1 LARSVKCYLYT
12 QTLLLSSHY
21 DTLIAVNETKTTP
34 RQNFIV
40 NLVNEGK
47 GIGRAGI
54 EQKLQPVYPASKP
67 TIARELARLVTN
79 GVIKIQGI
87 GRSTIYLPATDN
99 PLLTRFD
106 LEQYFSLEPDQRV
119 GAKKKFDFSVF
130 SRLTGLLTHE
140 EIENIESQ
148 NRSFSR
154 ETSQLDRTIYTKEL
168 ERFVIELSWKS
179 SKIEGNTYS
188 LLETET
194 LIKDKV
200 EATGKTKAEAVMILN
215 HKRAFEN
222 ILEGRGDFKNI
233 NLSKINELHRVLTDG
248 LSISP
253 GVREQAVGITGTVY
267 KPLDNKWQII
277 EALEKMS
284 EAINSVQYPLEQAL
298 IANAMISYIQPF
310 ADGNKRTG
318 RMLTNT
324 ILLVHD
330 FFPLSYRSVDEDT
343 YKKAL
348 ILFYEQGSI
357 YSLKEIFI
365 NQYKF
370 ALDTYFR
377 SS

>member
-1 LARSVKCYLYT
+1 M
-12 QTLLLSSHY
+12 
-21 DTLIAVNETKTTP
+21 NETKTTP
-34 RQNFIV
+34 RQKFIV

-47 GIGRAGI
+47 GIGRAEI
-54 EQKLQPVYPASKP
+54 EQKLQSLYPSSKP
-67 TIARELARLVTN
+67 TIARDLASLVTK
-79 GVIKIQGI
+79 GIIKIKGN
-87 GRSTIYLPATDN
+87 GRSTIYLSASNN
-99 PLLTRFD
+99 PLLARFD
-106 LEQYFSLEPDQRV
+106 LDQYFSLDPDQRIE
-119 GAKKKFDFSVF
+119 AKKNFDFSVF
-130 SRLTGLLTHE
+130 SQLTGLLTHE
-140 EIENIESQ
+140 EIEIIESQ
-148 NRSFSR
+148 NRSFAK
-154 ETSQLDRTIYTKEL
+154 ETLRLDKTIYTKEL

-194 LIKDKV
+194 LIKDQV
-200 EATGKTKAEAVMILN
+200 EATGKTKAEAIMILN
-215 HKRAFEN
+215 HKKAFES
-222 ILEGRGDFKNI
+222 ILEGRDDYKNI
-233 NLSKINELHRVLTDG
+233 SLSKINELHRVLTDG

-284 EAINSVQYPLEQAL
+284 GAINRAQHPLEKAL
-298 IANAMISYIQPF
+298 IANAMIAYIQPF

-318 RMLTNT
+318 RMLTNA
-324 ILLVHD
+324 ILLAHD

-357 YSLKEIFI
+357 YSLKEIFMS
-365 NQYKF
+365 QYEF

-377 SS
+377 VPRKGSIDYKALINEGRTY

>member
-1 LARSVKCYLYT
+1 MS
-12 QTLLLSSHY
+12 
-21 DTLIAVNETKTTP
+21 ETKTTP
-34 RQNFIV
+34 RQKFIV

-47 GIGRAGI
+47 GTTRAEI
-54 EQKLQPVYPASKP
+54 EQKVKALYPASKP
-67 TIARELARLVTN
+67 TIARDLASLVTR
-79 GVIKIQGI
+79 GVIKINGN

-99 PLLTRFD
+99 PLLARFN
-106 LEQYFSLEPDQRV
+106 LEQYFALDPDQRI
-119 GAKKKFDFSVF
+119 GAKRKFDFSMF
-130 SRLTGLLTHE
+130 SRLTGLLTHQ
-140 EIENIESQ
+140 EIEIIENQ
-148 NRSFSR
+148 NRSFSK

-215 HKRAFEN
+215 HKRAFES
-222 ILEGRGDFKNI
+222 ILNGKEDYKSI
-233 NLSKINELHRVLTDG
+233 SLSKITQLHNVLTDG

-284 EAINSVQYPLEQAL
+284 EAINSAHHPLEKAL
-298 IANAMISYIQPF
+298 ITNAMVSYIQPF

-318 RMLTNT
+318 RMLANA
-324 ILLVHD
+324 ILLAYD
-330 FFPLSYRSVDEDT
+330 FFPLSYRSIDEDI

-348 ILFYEQGSI
+348 ILFYEQESI
-357 YSLKEIFI
+357 YHIKKLFLD
-365 NQYKF
+365 QYQF
-370 ALDTYFR
+370 ALDTYFHTNP
-377 SS
+377 